1 MDTLPPF
8 ALRHWNAAVEILL
21 MAAVIYFGWRH
32 FRGTRGSRVLV
43 GVTVFLVGLT
53 LLAKLLR
60 LEVTSWL
67 LAHSP
72 LFFAV
77 SLVVIF
83 QPELRRTFA
92 GLGSGRL
99 FGGARQ
105 RREEL
110 AELCECVFA
119 LADRQ
124 HGALIAIEREVG
136 VRAQAESGVEIDCA
150 FSTELMRT
158 IFWPKTPLH
167 DGGVVLRGGRIIAAA
182 CIFPVSQR
190 ESLDRSFG
198 LRHRA
203 GLGISEETDAV
214 AIVVSEETGSV
225 ALCHRGQ
232 IARGLGPEEF
242 RRRLERL
249 LLGRRLLQGT
259 GGGKV
264 VAVPVT
270 PRPEERDA
278 A

>member
-21 MAAVIYFGWRH
+21 MTAVIYFGWRH
-32 FRGTRGSRVLV
+32 FRGTRGARVLV

-92 GLGSGRL
+92 ELGSGRL

-105 RREEL
+105 SREEL

-182 CIFPVSQR
+182 CIFPVSQK

-232 IARGLGPEEF
+232 IVRGLGPEEF

-249 LLGRRLLQGT
+249 LIGRRLLHGT
-259 GGGKV
+259 GGKV

-270 PRPEERDA
+270 RPEERDA

>member
-1 MDTLPPF
+1 MDSLYLL
-8 ALRHWNAAVEILL
+8 ALRHWNAAVEVLL
-21 MAAVIYFGWRH
+21 IAAAIYFGWRH
-32 FRGTRGSRVLV
+32 FRGTRGARVLV

-53 LLAKLLR
+53 LLARLLR
-60 LEVTSWL
+60 LEVLGWL

-92 GLGSGRL
+92 ELGSGRL

-105 RREEL
+105 SREEL
-110 AELCECVFA
+110 DELCDCVFA

-124 HGALIAIEREVG
+124 HGALIAIEREDG

-150 FSTELMRT
+150 FSAELVRT

-167 DGGVVLRGGRIIAAA
+167 DGGLVLRGGRIVAAA
-182 CIFPVSQR
+182 CIFPVSQK

-203 GLGISEETDAV
+203 GLGISEETDAL

-249 LLGRRLLQGT
+249 LLGKRLLVGP
-259 GGGKV
+259 GGGK
-264 VAVPVT
+264 AASVPVT
-270 PRPEERDA
+270 RPEERDA

>member
-1 MDTLPPF
+1 METLSQL
-8 ALRHWNAAVEILL
+8 AWRHWNAAVEILL
-21 MAAVIYFGWRH
+21 IAVFIYFGWRH
-32 FRGTRGSRVLV
+32 FRGTRGARVLV
-43 GVTVFLVGLT
+43 GVLVFLVGLT

-60 LEVTSWL
+60 LEVLGWL

-77 SLVVIF
+77 ALVVIF

-92 GLGSGRL
+92 ELGSGRL
-99 FGGARQ
+99 FGGGRQ
-105 RREEL
+105 SREEL
-110 AELCECVFA
+110 DELCDCVFA

-124 HGALIAIEREVG
+124 CGALLAIEREVG
-136 VRAQAESGVEIDCA
+136 VRAYAESGVELDCA
-150 FSTELMRT
+150 FSPELVRT

-167 DGGVVLRGGRIIAAA
+167 DGGMILRDGRILAAA
-182 CIFPVSQR
+182 CIFPVSQK

-225 ALCHRGQ
+225 SLCHRGQ

-242 RRRLERL
+242 RRWLEQILSGENL
-249 LLGRRLLQGT
+249 LLGP
-259 GGGKV
+259 GKT
-264 VAVPVT
+264 ATLPVT
-270 PRPEERDA
+270 PTRERDA